1 MTLFDINPT
10 YNFRKF
16 KYRYLIK
23 YGSSFSSYF
32 DIFTHTSN
40 IFNFPEKKNFFD
52 FFNFDEV
59 LKGISGLIFS
69 YVLFTGSYYF
79 YFGLIY
85 LIQSVTSM
93 IPYYIQ
99 INFNKN
105 NNNKNIISTTKYFK
119 FIFPL
124 LTSIGFYFLLKSIP
138 YNNDPKIYLYL
149 SIILLICIL
158 TQIYT
163 QKKFVQNSRNE
174 SPIHILFRTYF
185 NFFII
190 STLIVLVVEIAFN
203 KFNIRNVFFWVTDI
217 NIFLACFIG
226 FGIFGAI
233 FYNMFLTFM
242 RIALSNNVIVK
253 LIKYFNLAIIDL
265 LGMFIFG
272 YYNIFNKMDYF
283 MGIALC
289 GISLFMLDF
298 CNLL

>member
-1 MTLFDINPT
+1 
-10 YNFRKF
+10 
-16 KYRYLIK
+16 
-23 YGSSFSSYF
+23 
-32 DIFTHTSN
+32 
-40 IFNFPEKKNFFD
+40 
-52 FFNFDEV
+52 
-59 LKGISGLIFS
+59 
-69 YVLFTGSYYF
+69 
-79 YFGLIY
+79 
-85 LIQSVTSM
+85 M

-119 FIFPL
+119 FIFHL

-233 FYNMFLTFM
+233 FYNMLLTFM